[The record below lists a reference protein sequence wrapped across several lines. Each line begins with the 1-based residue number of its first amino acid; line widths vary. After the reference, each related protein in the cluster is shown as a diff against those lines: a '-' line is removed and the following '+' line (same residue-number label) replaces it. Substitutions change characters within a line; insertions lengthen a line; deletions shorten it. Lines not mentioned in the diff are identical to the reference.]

1 MILLPRGPFSHY
13 LNQRETSLLVD
24 LIGSVSPRV
33 VIEFGCNLG
42 ITASRILENVGSIE
56 RYIGIDVPSGYETVL
71 ECQRS
76 EVPDR
81 AGRYAMHDS
90 RFYLLLQPS
99 LTIEQY
105 DLEMCDAVFIDGDHS
120 EKAVLHESRLARA
133 LVRPGG
139 MICWHDY
146 NNTAVE
152 VTQALNSLIGEGWKI
167 ESIPNSWLAFMRI
180 SA

>member
-1 MILLPRGPFSHY
+1 
-13 LNQRETSLLVD
+13 
-24 LIGSVSPRV
+24 
-33 VIEFGCNLG
+33 
-42 ITASRILENVGSIE
+42 
-56 RYIGIDVPSGYETVL
+56 
-71 ECQRS
+71 
-76 EVPDR
+76 
-81 AGRYAMHDS
+81 MHDS

-146 NNTAVE
+146 NNPAVE